1 MRTAVTETSREAYRS
16 LIHEHK
22 LQPMQEK
29 ILELL
34 SDNIPRTRKE
44 IRDATGMELSSVCG
58 RVNSLLAAGL
68 VKIVGEKRDS
78 KTGKWQE
85 MIELI
90 KYPSLFD

>member
-1 MRTAVTETSREAYRS
+1 MNAVTDTSREAYWS
-16 LIHEHK
+16 LVAERK
-22 LQPMQEK
+22 LQPMEEK
-29 ILELL
+29 ILVLL
-34 SDNIPRTRKE
+34 SDNIARTRKE
-44 IRDATGMELSSVCG
+44 IRDKTGLELASVCG

>member
-1 MRTAVTETSREAYRS
+1 MNAVTDTSREAYWS
-16 LIHEHK
+16 LVAERK
-22 LQPMQEK
+22 LQPMEEK
-29 ILELL
+29 ILVLL
-34 SDNIPRTRKE
+34 SDNTARTRKE
-44 IRDATGMELSSVCG
+44 IRDKTGLELSSVCG

>member
-1 MRTAVTETSREAYRS
+1 MNAVTDTSREAYWS
-16 LIHEHK
+16 LVAERK
-22 LQPMQEK
+22 LQPMEEK
-29 ILELL
+29 ILVLL
-34 SDNIPRTRKE
+34 SDNTARTRKE
-44 IRDATGMELSSVCG
+44 IRDKTGLELSSVCG

-68 VKIVGEKRDS
+68 VKILGEKRDS

>member
-58 RVNSLLAAGL
+58 RVNALLDL
-68 VKIVGEKRDS
+68 HLLFIVGEKKDPRTN
-78 KTGKWQE
+78 KYQ
-85 MIELI
+85 ELI
-90 KYPSLFD
+90 GFRQGSLF

>member
-1 MRTAVTETSREAYRS
+1 MKATDTSREAYWS
-16 LIHEHK
+16 LVAERK
-22 LQPMQEK
+22 LQPMEEK
-29 ILELL
+29 ILVLL
-34 SDNIPRTRKE
+34 SDNTARTRKE
-44 IRDATGMELSSVCG
+44 IRDKTGLELSSVCG